1 MLHLLFD
8 AGIGTIEGSR
18 GVAVVRLE
26 ARMAENQDRARG
38 PAGPDPQPGWPPP
51 AATSRDSEPA
61 GPLGVPQPGV
71 AGQGTGPARGCRSSL
86 IVWAAVAMG
95 AAAAVAVGV
104 WVGLAEHAAPFNVVL
119 FLLVVAVGGAEPVI
133 RRRGGASAGAAG
145 ARAAG
150 PAASAVKP
158 AARISSLVGIC
169 AVGGITG
176 IYSLFA
182 ALVSDACSSLSRA
195 GSQCDT
201 TIGLAWLVLILTQAV
216 IFILAIVGAAS
227 ARSYGQ
233 LVRGLILGLAGP
245 FLALAAFFVAVS
257 AYG

>member
-1 MLHLLFD
+1 
-8 AGIGTIEGSR
+8 
-18 GVAVVRLE
+18 
-26 ARMAENQDRARG
+26 MAENQDRARG
-38 PAGPDPQPGWPPP
+38 PAGPDPQPGWVPP
-51 AATSRDSEPA
+51 AAAYGGSEPA
-61 GPLGVPQPGV
+61 GPLGVPQRGV
-71 AGQGTGPARGCRSSL
+71 AGQGTGPARGRRSSL
-86 IVWAAVAMG
+86 IVWAAVAVG

-104 WVGLAEHAAPFNVVL
+104 WLGLAQHAAPFNVVL

-133 RRRGGASAGAAG
+133 RRRGGAPAG

-150 PAASAVKP
+150 PAAPAVKP
-158 AARISSLVGIC
+158 AVRITSLVGIC

-182 ALVSDACSSLSRA
+182 ALVSDACSSPSRA

-201 TIGLAWLVLILTQAV
+201 TIGLAWLVLILTQAL
-216 IFILAIVGAAS
+216 IFIIAIAGTAS

-233 LVRGLILGLAGP
+233 LARGLILGLAGP
-245 FLALAAFFVAVS
+245 FLALLAFFAAVS

>member
-1 MLHLLFD
+1 
-8 AGIGTIEGSR
+8 
-18 GVAVVRLE
+18 
-26 ARMAENQDRARG
+26 MAENQDRARG
-38 PAGPDPQPGWPPP
+38 PAGPDPQPGWVPP
-51 AATSRDSEPA
+51 AAASGGSEPA
-61 GPLGVPQPGV
+61 GPLGVPQRGV
-71 AGQGTGPARGCRSSL
+71 AGQGTGPARGRRSSL
-86 IVWAAVAMG
+86 IVWAAVAVG

-104 WVGLAEHAAPFNVVL
+104 WLGLAQHAAPFNIVL

-133 RRRGGASAGAAG
+133 RRRGGAPAGAAG

-150 PAASAVKP
+150 PAAPAVRP
-158 AARISSLVGIC
+158 AVRITSLVGIC

-182 ALVSDACSSLSRA
+182 ALVSDACSSPSRA

-201 TIGLAWLVLILTQAV
+201 TIGLAWLVLILTQAL
-216 IFILAIVGAAS
+216 IFAIAIAGTAS

-233 LVRGLILGLAGP
+233 LARGLILGLAGP
-245 FLALAAFFVAVS
+245 FLALFAFFAAVS

>member
-1 MLHLLFD
+1 
-8 AGIGTIEGSR
+8 
-18 GVAVVRLE
+18 
-26 ARMAENQDRARG
+26 MAENKDRARG
-38 PAGPDPQPGWPPP
+38 PAGPDPQPGWASP
-51 AATSRDSEPA
+51 AAPSGSSGPA
-61 GPLGVPQPGV
+61 GSLEVPQLGV
-71 AGQGTGPARGCRSSL
+71 AGQATGPAQGRPPSL
-86 IVWAAVAMG
+86 IVWAAVAVG

-104 WVGLAEHAAPFNVVL
+104 WVGLAQHAAPFNVVL
-119 FLLVVAVGGAEPVI
+119 FLLVIAVGGAEPVI
-133 RRRGGASAGAAG
+133 RRRGGASAAAAG
-145 ARAAG
+145 ARASG

-158 AARISSLVGIC
+158 AARITSLVGIC

-182 ALVSDACSSLSRA
+182 ALVSDACSSSSRA
-195 GSQCDT
+195 ASQCDT
-201 TIGLAWLVLILTQAV
+201 TIGLAWLVLILTQAL
-216 IFILAIVGAAS
+216 IFIIAIVGTAT

>member
-1 MLHLLFD
+1 
-8 AGIGTIEGSR
+8 
-18 GVAVVRLE
+18 
-26 ARMAENQDRARG
+26 MAENQDRARG
-38 PAGPDPQPGWPPP
+38 PDGPDPQPGWVPP
-51 AATSRDSEPA
+51 AAAFGGSEPA
-61 GPLGVPQPGV
+61 GPLGVPQRGV

-86 IVWAAVAMG
+86 IVWAAVAVG

-119 FLLVVAVGGAEPVI
+119 FLLAAAVGGAEPVI
-133 RRRGGASAGAAG
+133 RRRGGAPAGPAG

-150 PAASAVKP
+150 PVVKP
-158 AARISSLVGIC
+158 AVRITSLVGIC

-182 ALVSDACSSLSRA
+182 VLVSDACSSPSRA

-201 TIGLAWLVLILTQAV
+201 TIGLAWLVLILTQAL
-216 IFILAIVGAAS
+216 IFIIAIAGTAS

-233 LVRGLILGLAGP
+233 LARGLILGLAGP
-245 FLALAAFFVAVS
+245 FLALVAFFAAVS